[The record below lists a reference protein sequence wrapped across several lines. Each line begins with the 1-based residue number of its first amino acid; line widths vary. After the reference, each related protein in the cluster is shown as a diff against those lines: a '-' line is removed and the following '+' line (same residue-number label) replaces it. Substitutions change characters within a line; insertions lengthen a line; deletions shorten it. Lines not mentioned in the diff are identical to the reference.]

1 MKRFYVFK
9 DGTQQGS
16 TATREL
22 AVDLIRQ
29 YQELETHPI
38 LRSEFS
44 IIEGEEEFIPY
55 PSRQKPPR
63 QKRGMERYGGST
75 LSFVDV
81 YRNLMEKPIEEI
93 IEDFFFRMDNFRY
106 EPWYGEF
113 ELFLVAGICQPPEEH
128 VPQVRK
134 ALKVMGYDTHTVSR
148 DGGTYIL
155 PGEARQAARELK
167 KHDDRER

>member
-44 IIEGEEEFIPY
+44 IIEGEEEIIPY
-55 PSRQKPPR
+55 PSHQKPPR
-63 QKRGMERYGGST
+63 QKRGMER
-75 LSFVDV
+75 
-81 YRNLMEKPIEEI
+81 
-93 IEDFFFRMDNFRY
+93 
-106 EPWYGEF
+106 
-113 ELFLVAGICQPPEEH
+113 
-128 VPQVRK
+128 
-134 ALKVMGYDTHTVSR
+134 
-148 DGGTYIL
+148 
-155 PGEARQAARELK
+155 
-167 KHDDRER
+167 

>member
-38 LRSEFS
+38 LHSEFS

-55 PSRQKPPR
+55 SSRQKPPR
-63 QKRGMERYGGST
+63 QKRGMER
-75 LSFVDV
+75 
-81 YRNLMEKPIEEI
+81 
-93 IEDFFFRMDNFRY
+93 
-106 EPWYGEF
+106 
-113 ELFLVAGICQPPEEH
+113 
-128 VPQVRK
+128 
-134 ALKVMGYDTHTVSR
+134 
-148 DGGTYIL
+148 
-155 PGEARQAARELK
+155 
-167 KHDDRER
+167 